1 MGVIVFKG
9 KGKGN
14 DIDIGQAFSGL
25 EGAERFLFFRARLRQ
40 KYALTDDMVIVV
52 QKAIDALESE
62 IGHGQV
68 IAIGI
73 DQRKTDPATPGF
85 SNGSNLGFIR
95 PVSRFS
101 SFQDHGA
108 VRRLSSVFRG
118 ELFGFESFC
127 RTATKPLFIV
137 CLPMWIFYF
146 KHNIGAF

>member
-1 MGVIVFKG
+1 
-9 KGKGN
+9 
-14 DIDIGQAFSGL
+14 
-25 EGAERFLFFRARLRQ
+25 
-40 KYALTDDMVIVV
+40 MVIVV

-118 ELFGFESFC
+118 GSFLVYCGIGYLCCYQAAVSCLVTYVDFLFQTLKCGFPIHSQQ
-127 RTATKPLFIV
+127 
-137 CLPMWIFYF
+137 
-146 KHNIGAF
+146 